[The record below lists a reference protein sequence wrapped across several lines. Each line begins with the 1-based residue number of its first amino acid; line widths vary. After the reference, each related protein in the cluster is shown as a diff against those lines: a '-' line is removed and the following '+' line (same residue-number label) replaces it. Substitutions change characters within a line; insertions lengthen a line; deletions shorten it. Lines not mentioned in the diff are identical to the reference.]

1 MSDNAVLSRAD
12 IDALLNGNVK
22 EEVVEVLPVVL
33 PVTAE
38 PPAPAPPAPAREPQ
52 VSSPPAPKA
61 KPVTLPTPQAVAT
74 KPKAPSKK
82 ALSGLTVRTKK
93 LEARMARV
101 GRLEKTVVRL
111 ESRVADLTRQLERS
125 FGASA
130 SNHFACG
137 SCGAHGLAA
146 IPLQCTHCGAET
158 LWGSWPAQASA

>member
-1 MSDNAVLSRAD
+1 MSDNTVLSQVD
-12 IDALLNGNVK
+12 IDALLNGNAE

-33 PVTAE
+33 PVAADPPVPV
-38 PPAPAPPAPAREPQ
+38 PPAPAGEPQEPPPPAPEAE
-52 VSSPPAPKA
+52 
-61 KPVTLPTPQAVAT
+61 PVTLPTPQAVT
-74 KPKAPSKK
+74 PEPKAPSKK

-130 SNHFACG
+130 RDHFTCG
-137 SCGAHGLAA
+137 SCGTHGLAA
-146 IPLQCTHCGAET
+146 IPLQCTHCGVET
-158 LWGSWPAQASA
+158 LWGSWPAQRPA